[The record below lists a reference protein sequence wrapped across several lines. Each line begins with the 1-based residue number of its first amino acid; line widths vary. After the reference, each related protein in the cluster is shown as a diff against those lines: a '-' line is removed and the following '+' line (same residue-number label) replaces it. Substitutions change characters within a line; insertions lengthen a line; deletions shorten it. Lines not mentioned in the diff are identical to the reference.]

1 MSVASIITF
10 RRSTSTAVT
19 TNFANL
25 KQLNKMATCTY
36 SIKANVSNS
45 NSNNIKTINS
55 NQVKKSPLI
64 IKATTTAIPEYQFFD
79 AKRALM
85 TRSISHHSLKVA
97 KGKDFAPAEQLT
109 LADLNENVLKAKY
122 AVRGSIPM
130 RAEELKVQLENNP
143 STLPFSQIVNA
154 NIGNPQQLKQKPL
167 SFYRQVLSIL
177 QYPDILKENEQN
189 LIDAKVYKRDAI
201 DRAKLLLSEIGG
213 SVGAYSASQGVYG
226 IRKTVANFITERDGG
241 EPAYPEDIF
250 LTVWCFRCCC
260 YLLSILCQGPKTGV
274 LIPIPQY
281 PLYTAT
287 LALNN
292 SHALPYYLDEKS
304 GWSTN
309 PKEIEE
315 VVQDAMERA
324 INPSVL
330 VVINPG
336 NPTGAVLTEESIEHI
351 FEIAAKYG
359 IVVIADEVYQ
369 ENIADGVK
377 FYSMKKVLRKL
388 QKSHPGKFD
397 NVQLAS
403 LHSTSK
409 GVSGECGQRGG
420 YMELI
425 GFTHEVRKVILKL
438 ASISLC
444 PVVTGQA
451 LVDLMVSP
459 PKKGDA
465 SYEQDQAERRHIK
478 SELSIRAS
486 QLYETFVGLEGIEC
500 QKPQGAMYLF
510 PKLDLPF
517 KAVQEAQHLEMTPD
531 EFYCKSLL
539 DATGIC
545 TVPGSGFGQEP
556 GTYHLRT
563 TFLAPGTEWIKKW
576 EAFHKEFYDNYR
588 D

>member
-1 MSVASIITF
+1 MMHSTPLLSSSKFASRQLRILTRTYSVNLTNNKF
-10 RRSTSTAVT
+10 NNKMPHFMEPSTSPQYPYFETKRTISSAATKLKTKPKPT
-19 TNFANL
+19 TKKNHNNFL
-25 KQLNKMATCTY
+25 
-36 SIKANVSNS
+36 
-45 NSNNIKTINS
+45 
-55 NQVKKSPLI
+55 
-64 IKATTTAIPEYQFFD
+64 
-79 AKRALM
+79 
-85 TRSISHHSLKVA
+85 
-97 KGKDFAPAEQLT
+97 PADQLT
-109 LADLNENVLKAKY
+109 LAELNDNVLKAKY
-122 AVRGSIPM
+122 AVRGAIPM
-130 RAEELKVQLENNP
+130 RAEELKIQLQEDP
-143 STLPFSQIVNA
+143 SSLPFDHIVNA
-154 NIGNPQQLKQKPL
+154 NIGNPQQLNQKPL
-167 SFYRQVLSIL
+167 SFYRQVLSLL
-177 QYPDILKENEQN
+177 QYPEILKQDESK
-189 LIDAKVYKRDAI
+189 LVASGLFKKDALE
-201 DRAKLLLSEIGG
+201 RAKTLLHEIGG
-213 SVGAYSASQGVYG
+213 TVGAYSASQGVYG
-226 IRKTVANFITERDGG
+226 IRKTVANFITKRDNG

-250 LTVWCFRCCC
+250 LTAGASAAVM
-260 YLLSILCQGPKTGV
+260 YLLSILCKGPETGV

-281 PLYTAT
+281 PLYTAS

-315 VVQDAMERA
+315 VVLAAKDKKIR
-324 INPSVL
+324 PSVL

-336 NPTGAVLTEESIEHI
+336 NPTGAVLSEKSIEHI

-369 ENIADGVK
+369 ENVFNEVK
-377 FYSMKKVLRKL
+377 FHSMKKVLRNL
-388 QKSHPGKFD
+388 QKKHPGVYD
-397 NVQLAS
+397 MVQLAS

-420 YMELI
+420 YMELT
-425 GFTHEVRKVILKL
+425 GFTHEVRSVILKL

-459 PKKGDA
+459 PKKGDE
-465 SYEQDQAERRHIK
+465 SFEQDQAERKHIK
-478 SELSIRAS
+478 SELHTRAM
-486 QLYETFVGLEGIEC
+486 QLYKNFNTLEGIEC

-510 PKLDLPF
+510 PRLDLPF
-517 KAVQEAQHLEMTPD
+517 KAVQKAQHLEMSPD

-539 DATGIC
+539 EATGIC

-563 TFLAPGTEWIKKW
+563 TFLAPGTEWIEKW
-576 EAFHKEFYDNYR
+576 KIFHQDFYNTYR

>member
-1 MSVASIITF
+1 MPPSLGAGV
-10 RRSTSTAVT
+10 V
-19 TNFANL
+19 
-25 KQLNKMATCTY
+25 
-36 SIKANVSNS
+36 NS
-45 NSNNIKTINS
+45 
-55 NQVKKSPLI
+55 
-64 IKATTTAIPEYQFFD
+64 
-79 AKRALM
+79 
-85 TRSISHHSLKVA
+85 KVA
-97 KGKDFAPAEQLT
+97 YSTPFSFKRSKSSVKVHYNHHPGSEEFYPAEKLT
-109 LADLNENVLKAKY
+109 ISDLNENVLNAKY

-130 RAEELKVQLENNP
+130 RAEELQGQLHKNP
-143 STLPFSQIVNA
+143 GSLPFSKIVNA

-177 QYPDILKENEQN
+177 QYPEILDQAEDQLISSN
-189 LIDAKVYKRDAI
+189 LYKKDAI
-201 DRAKLLLSEIGG
+201 QRAKRILNDVGG
-213 SVGAYSASQGVYG
+213 SVGAYSSSQGVLG
-226 IRKTVANFITERDGG
+226 IRKTVADFITNRDGG
-241 EPAYPEDIF
+241 EAAYPEDIF
-250 LTVWCFRCCC
+250 LTAGASAAVM
-260 YLLSILCQGPKTGV
+260 YLLSILCRGPQTGV

-281 PLYTAT
+281 PLYTAS

-292 SHALPYYLDEKS
+292 SHALPYYLDEES

-309 PKEIEE
+309 TKEIEE
-315 VVQDAMERA
+315 VVNESIDKG
-324 INPSVL
+324 IKPTVL

-336 NPTGAVLTEESIEHI
+336 NPTGAVLKEDAIAKI
-351 FEIAAKYG
+351 FEVAAKYG

-369 ENIADGVK
+369 ENVFSGPAFV
-377 FYSMKKVLRKL
+377 SMKKVLRKL
-388 QKSHPGKFD
+388 QKEKPGIFD

-420 YMELI
+420 YMELT
-425 GFTHEVRKVILKL
+425 GFSHEVRQVVLKL

-459 PKKGDA
+459 PKLGDE
-465 SYEQDQAERRHIK
+465 SYAQDQLERTTIHE
-478 SELSIRAS
+478 ELDRRAS
-486 QLYETFVGLEGIEC
+486 LLHQTFNSLEGIEC

-510 PKLDLPF
+510 PRLLLPF
-517 KAVQEAQHLEMTPD
+517 KAVQAAQHLEMSPD

-539 DATGIC
+539 EATGIC

-563 TFLAPGTEWIKKW
+563 TFLAPGTEWIKQW
-576 EAFHKEFYDNYR
+576 EAFHKEFFDKYR